1 MTTINT
7 IDMSLVRQW
16 VATKL
21 SPEHIEGMLKSDGHD
36 HESIL
41 AHIKAF
47 KKERHARRSVIGFI
61 LMGTGAFMGFL
72 SCVLSLTNPIPELY
86 YWILYGFTSLAIL
99 VICAGLYYA
108 FE

>member
-1 MTTINT
+1 MSTAST

-16 VATKL
+16 VNTKL
-21 SPEHIEGMLKSDGHD
+21 SPDHIEGLLKSSGHD
-36 HESIL
+36 PESIL

-47 KKERHARRSVIGFI
+47 KKERHARRSITGFI
-61 LMGTGAFMGFL
+61 LMGIGAFMGFL
-72 SCVLSLTNPIPELY
+72 SCVLSIVNPIPELY
-86 YWILYGFTSLAIL
+86 YYILYGFTSLAIL